1 MAEAEYESVYYVV
14 IQRLA
19 TDLASALMPEID
31 VVINK
36 AWSKDLIGQQQL
48 SVSMSS
54 GYPAIQKARDF
65 VSAIANRVKLQSNAF
80 TDFQKLLRS
89 VSSLS
94 YLADK
99 LDRELSATTRCQ
111 NVTAPDPPKT
121 HPLASP
127 QMAKLTTREEI
138 DSGISPDEKDSTS
151 ELEGDCCNGQPVS
164 DDLVL
169 STSGGATE
177 YVKVFQQ
184 LHGDVVALKHEEDEN
199 RAITQSERDKML
211 PASLQET
218 YLSRGELLVIGPHSS
233 LPDHPRGKNGSL
245 AKLEESL
252 SNVCDEMRQKDAI
265 IEAKKRSED
274 ELKAQLAN
282 VKWEKERTEGQLKE
296 KDQEIQRIE
305 LQKKEEIEELK
316 NQLKK
321 KDEEV
326 ERYKSQV
333 HQKEK
338 ETQEMKEQYE
348 SKMKQLKTQN
358 EQSKQDYQ
366 AKIQELV
373 ASLKIAKKEQK
384 EKEIELAK
392 MKTKLAEKEAEYSR
406 EMWRHEKE
414 AGELRQQLLAIKISK
429 AVVEVELEK
438 AKRQNAE
445 MRATAAEQECE
456 RKDARI
462 QAAEAKVRKYDEARR
477 QSDAKVHELSAELSL
492 LKTQNSQD
500 STTG

>member
-36 AWSKDLIGQQQL
+36 AWSKGLIGQQQL

-89 VSSLS
+89 VPSLS

-99 LDRELSATTRCQ
+99 LNKELSATTRCQ
-111 NVTAPDPPKT
+111 NVTAPDPLKT
-121 HPLASP
+121 HLPASP
-127 QMAKLTTREEI
+127 QMAKLMSEEI
-138 DSGISPDEKDSTS
+138 DSGFSPDEKDSTS
-151 ELEGDCCNGQPVS
+151 EQDGDCCNNEPVS

-199 RAITQSERDKML
+199 RPITQSERDKML
-211 PASLQET
+211 PESLQET
-218 YLSRGELLVIGPHSS
+218 YLSRGELLVIGPHAS
-233 LPDHPRGKNGSL
+233 LPDHPRDKNGSL
-245 AKLEESL
+245 AKLKENL

-265 IEAKKRSED
+265 IEAKQHSED
-274 ELKAQLAN
+274 ELKAQLVK
-282 VKWEKERTEGQLKE
+282 VKWEKEKTEGQLKE

-305 LQKKEEIEELK
+305 LRKKEEIEELK
-316 NQLKK
+316 SQLMK

-326 ERYKSQV
+326 ARYKSQV

-338 ETQEMKEQYE
+338 EAQEMKEQYE
-348 SKMKQLKTQN
+348 SKMKELETQN

-373 ASLKIAKKEQK
+373 TSLKIAKKEQK
-384 EKEIELAK
+384 EKEIELAE
-392 MKTKLAEKEAEYSR
+392 MKAKLAEKKEEYSR

-414 AGELRQQLLAIKISK
+414 AGELRQQLAAIKISK
-429 AVVEVELEK
+429 AEVEVELEK

-456 RKDARI
+456 RKDAEI
-462 QAAEAKVRKYDEARR
+462 QAAEAKARKCDEARR
-477 QSDAKVHELSAELSL
+477 QSDAKVHELSAKLSL
-492 LKTQNSQD
+492 LQTQNSQD

>member
-1 MAEAEYESVYYVV
+1 MAEAECESVYYGV

-19 TDLASALMPEID
+19 TDLATALMPEID

-65 VSAIANRVKLQSNAF
+65 VSVIANRVKLQSNAF

-94 YLADK
+94 YLANK

-111 NVTAPDPPKT
+111 NVTAPDPPPKT

-127 QMAKLTTREEI
+127 QMAKLTTSEEN
-138 DSGISPDEKDSTS
+138 DSGFSPDEKDSTS
-151 ELEGDCCNGQPVS
+151 ELEGDCCNDQPVS

-169 STSGGATE
+169 STGGGATE

-211 PASLQET
+211 PGSLQET
-218 YLSRGELLVIGPHSS
+218 YLSQGELLVTGSS
-233 LPDHPRGKNGSL
+233 LPDHPRGKNESL
-245 AKLEESL
+245 ATLKESV
-252 SNVCDEMRQKDAI
+252 SNVCDEMRQKDDI

-274 ELKAQLAN
+274 ELKAQLAK

-305 LQKKEEIEELK
+305 LKKKEEIEELK

-348 SKMKQLKTQN
+348 SKMKQLETQN
-358 EQSKQDYQ
+358 EQSKQEYQ

-373 ASLKIAKKEQK
+373 ASLKIAEKKQK
-384 EKEIELAK
+384 EKEIELAE
-392 MKTKLAEKEAEYSR
+392 MKTMLAKKEAEYSR

-414 AGELRQQLLAIKISK
+414 AGKLRQQLAEIKISK
-429 AVVEVELEK
+429 ALVEVELEK

-445 MRATAAEQECE
+445 MRATAAEQKCE
-456 RKDARI
+456 QKDARI